1 MPIIIFRKI
10 IGRFKYLFDHPPN
23 ELVSNLFPEKS
34 DSVPSQPEIN
44 DVIDTIS
51 QRSEGGKIYSR
62 LQDILDNSSEKGST
76 GYITRMILTKTIKD
90 FSFIGFWLVD
100 IPLYLKEMRILKFE
114 GDVGRAKLK
123 KLHIIQRILWLIQCI
138 AVIIYE
144 MVELRYV
151 VRDLDFLRDYLIKN
165 KVDLEISN
173 NIKKKMHQLKVNYYI
188 RLYTLIHRALDIPVL
203 LYFFGMPIISQAMAG
218 AWGIVSSILIN
229 LTFMFIP

>member
-1 MPIIIFRKI
+1 
-10 IGRFKYLFDHPPN
+10 
-23 ELVSNLFPEKS
+23 
-34 DSVPSQPEIN
+34 
-44 DVIDTIS
+44 
-51 QRSEGGKIYSR
+51 
-62 LQDILDNSSEKGST
+62 
-76 GYITRMILTKTIKD
+76 
-90 FSFIGFWLVD
+90 
-100 IPLYLKEMRILKFE
+100 MRILKFE

-218 AWGIVSSILIN
+218 A
-229 LTFMFIP
+229 